1 MKKRI
6 VIVGAGF
13 VGLYAARLLH
23 DQLPRDTHEI
33 ALIDAKDHF
42 LFTPRLIDFLQ
53 TGEER
58 FLRIPLSS
66 TAQKMG
72 VRFIQADVIRVDRE
86 KKQVFLS
93 KETPPSLPYDELVLC
108 QGAKPCFYGI
118 DGAREHALP
127 LKRVEDV
134 TDIHQRLGL
143 LIEQARAGKRM
154 VVNVIGAG
162 PSGVEALCAMR
173 EFVRTSDGRAKT
185 PALPNIEFGL
195 IQAAPQI
202 LPGFPLKVVMGT
214 MDALR
219 RMGVRISLA
228 EPVVKVERDAVLTTR
243 WRIPSDLTIWT
254 AGIEPYPIVIEP
266 NVVHERSGYLT
277 VDRFLRLDE
286 RVFAAGDV
294 VMYREGNVTIPK
306 NAQTAMMMARVLVR
320 NVCASLEGRPL
331 TPFHFS
337 SKGNLLLLG
346 ETGYVDFRF
355 GSVKTRWTGWIRDR
369 LYRYR
374 FKQIVPLR

>member
-13 VGLYAARLLH
+13 VGLYAARLLRKKLH
-23 DQLPRDTHEI
+23 SDTHEI
-33 ALIDAKDHF
+33 ALVDAKDHF

-53 TGEER
+53 SGTET
-58 FLRIPLSS
+58 FLRAPLAA
-66 TAQKMG
+66 TAKKMG
-72 VRFIQADVIRVDRE
+72 IRFIQADVVRVDRE

-93 KETPPSLPYDELVLC
+93 KDAPPSLPYDELVLC
-108 QGAKPCFYGI
+108 QGAKPCYYGI
-118 DGAREHALP
+118 EGAHEHSFP
-127 LKRVEDV
+127 LKIAQDV
-134 TDIHQRLGL
+134 VDIHKRLMEIL
-143 LIEQARAGKRM
+143 EQARQGKRM

-173 EFVRTSDGRAKT
+173 DFVRASDAQTKT
-185 PALPNIEFGL
+185 PALANIEFGL

-202 LPGFPLKVVMGT
+202 LPGFPLKVVAGAADT
-214 MDALR
+214 LR

-243 WRIPSDLTIWT
+243 WRIPSDLTVWT
-254 AGIEPYPIVIEP
+254 AGIEPCPITIEP

-277 VDRFLRLDE
+277 VDHFLRLDE

-294 VMYREGNVTIPK
+294 VLYREGNVTIPK
-306 NAQTAMMMARVLVR
+306 NAQTAMMMARVLAQ
-320 NVCASLEGRPL
+320 NVCASLEGKKL
-331 TPFHFS
+331 IPFHFV

-346 ETGYVDFRF
+346 ETGYIDFRI
-355 GSVKTRWTGWIRDR
+355 GSVKTRWTCWVRDR
-369 LYRYR
+369 LYRHR
-374 FKQIVPLR
+374 FKQIVP